1 VRLRG
6 PAASVTLSSASNQEG
21 APDEP
26 RLLQT
31 EIETDQLLFTAVDDL
46 GTIADDETPEVKPIL
61 LVIRTRISGALNIR
75 MIRAWNL
82 VSILTGAR
90 LVPPS

>member
-1 VRLRG
+1 M
-6 PAASVTLSSASNQEG
+6 S
-21 APDEP
+21 